1 MSVYRMMGTET
12 EYAVSDMEADHYN
25 PVQLSFDV
33 VSGAAN
39 PQTQHIRWDY
49 RQEDPLNDARGTRLP
64 RAAARPD
71 MLTDEPQRQ
80 IVNVIAPNGG
90 RVYVD
95 HAHPEYSAPETM
107 DPFEA
112 VSYDHAGDR
121 IMFEAAQKANE
132 RNGSHIVLHRNNVDG
147 KGASW
152 GTHENYMMRRHVPF
166 DRVAALMTLHFVSRQ
181 IYTGSGRV
189 GIGEKGEEAGFQLS
203 QRADY
208 IHSVV
213 GLQTTFD
220 RPIVNARDE
229 SHVTGDY
236 RRLHVIVGDANRMDV
251 PQTLKLGTTSMLLWL
266 IEQADSADT
275 RISGNDV
282 DGTAGDTGDK
292 GELGNLSG
300 NSADNPQIFG
310 IDNAFDFDELL
321 ADLQLVDPV
330 EDMHIVSHDLTLA
343 AQLPLEQGGNTT
355 AWQIQIRLL
364 SAVSAQG
371 AVTYGTDSRGEVI
384 WPDEPTKRIMAMW
397 RQALMDVAA
406 VRHTSDDERLK
417 MADEGS
423 RLEWLLKWQLL
434 ERLRRKIGADWSDP
448 KLAALDLSWAALDPA
463 HSVFARLQS
472 QTQRVPLRPN
482 ESQDQADVEVQHAAL
497 KPPEDTRAWLRA
509 EIIRRFPKEV
519 VAASWSHLTV
529 RDGNRMDNDDE
540 DMAGLHQTA
549 KAHIGKVPADN
560 SRDCQL
566 PLTDVEGN
574 VMEAS
579 GPELFSLDI
588 SQSRRWTKQ
597 RCGEILNE
605 CGHRHETAAQTLRSL
620 KTAVR

>member
-1 MSVYRMMGTET
+1 MMGTET
-12 EYAVSDMEADHYN
+12 EYAVSDMGSDHAN
-25 PVQLSFDV
+25 PVRLSFDV

-112 VSYDHAGDR
+112 VCYDHAGDL
-121 IMFEAAQKANE
+121 IMFQATQKVNE

-152 GTHENYMMRRHVPF
+152 GTHENYMMLRRVPF
-166 DRVAALMTLHFVSRQ
+166 GKVAALMVLHFISRQ

-189 GIGEKGEEAGFQLS
+189 GIGEKSEEAGYQLS

-208 IHSVV
+208 VHSII

-236 RRLHVIVGDANRMDV
+236 RRLHVIVGDANRMDM
-251 PQTLKLGTTSMLLWL
+251 PQVLKLGTTSMLLWL
-266 IEQADSADT
+266 LEQADGEHSALDL
-275 RISGNDV
+275 D
-282 DGTAGDTGDK
+282 D
-292 GELGNLSG
+292 
-300 NSADNPQIFG
+300 
-310 IDNAFDFDELL
+310 LL
-321 ADLQLVDPV
+321 AELQLVDPV
-330 EDMHIVSHDLTLA
+330 EAMHAVSHDLTLSVP
-343 AQLPLEQGGNTT
+343 LPLEQGGSAT
-355 AWQIQIRLL
+355 AWQIQIRLF
-364 SAVSAQG
+364 SAVCAQG
-371 AVTYGTDSRGEVI
+371 AATYGSDTRGEPL
-384 WPDEPTKRIMAMW
+384 WPDEPTKRIMTMW

-406 VRHTSDDERLK
+406 VRHASDDERLK
-417 MADEGS
+417 MSDEGS

-434 ERLRRKIGADWSDP
+434 ERLRRKAGIGWSNT

-463 HSVFARLQS
+463 RSVFARLES
-472 QTQRVPLRPN
+472 QTQRMTLN
-482 ESQDQADVEVQHAAL
+482 QNDDQNQADVQVQRAASN
-497 KPPEDTRAWLRA
+497 PPEDTRAWLRA
-509 EIIRRFPKEV
+509 EIIRRFPQDV
-519 VAASWSHLTV
+519 IAVSWSHLTV
-529 RDGNRMDNDDE
+529 SNNDKGASVSPAQYTTDGEGNRM
-540 DMAGLHQTA
+540 AQTSP
-549 KAHIGKVPADN
+549 H
-560 SRDCQL
+560 
-566 PLTDVEGN
+566 
-574 VMEAS
+574 
-579 GPELFSLDI
+579 LFSLDI
-588 SQSRRWTKQ
+588 SDSTRWSKTSCEQSLAYS
-597 RCGEILNE
+597 ES
-605 CGHRHETAAQTLRSL
+605 HHESAAQTLQRL
-620 KTAVR
+620 ADKCEQHK

>member
-1 MSVYRMMGTET
+1 MSVRRMMGTET
-12 EYAVSDMEADHYN
+12 EYAVSDMGSDHAN
-25 PVQLSFDV
+25 PVRLSFDV

-112 VSYDHAGDR
+112 VCYDHAGDL
-121 IMFEAAQKANE
+121 IMFQATQKVNE

-152 GTHENYMMRRHVPF
+152 GTHENYMMLRCVPF
-166 DRVAALMTLHFVSRQ
+166 GKVAALMVLHFISRQ

-189 GIGEKGEEAGFQLS
+189 GIGEKSEEAGYQLS

-208 IHSVV
+208 VHSII

-236 RRLHVIVGDANRMDV
+236 RRLHVIVGDANRMDM
-251 PQTLKLGTTSMLLWL
+251 PQVLKLGTTSMLLWL
-266 IEQADSADT
+266 LEQADGEHSALDL
-275 RISGNDV
+275 D
-282 DGTAGDTGDK
+282 D
-292 GELGNLSG
+292 
-300 NSADNPQIFG
+300 
-310 IDNAFDFDELL
+310 LL
-321 ADLQLVDPV
+321 AELQLVDPV
-330 EDMHIVSHDLTLA
+330 EAMHAVSHDLTLSVP
-343 AQLPLEQGGNTT
+343 LPLEQGGSAT
-355 AWQIQIRLL
+355 AWQIQIRLF
-364 SAVSAQG
+364 SAVCAQG
-371 AVTYGTDSRGEVI
+371 AATYGSDTRGEPL
-384 WPDEPTKRIMAMW
+384 WPDEPTKRIMTMW

-406 VRHTSDDERLK
+406 VRHASDDERLK
-417 MADEGS
+417 MSDEGS

-434 ERLRRKIGADWSDP
+434 ERLRRKAGIGWSNT
-448 KLAALDLSWAALDPA
+448 KLAALDLSWAALDPSY
-463 HSVFARLQS
+463 SVFSRLQP
-472 QTQRVPLRPN
+472 QTECVALSPN
-482 ESQDQADVEVQHAAL
+482 ESQSQADIQVQYAMS
-497 KPPEDTRAWLRA
+497 KPPEDTRAWLRSA
-509 EIIRRFPKEV
+509 IISCFPQDV

-529 RDGNRMDNDDE
+529 RDGGSDVDNNGDI
-540 DMAGLHQTA
+540 AGLPQSVKT
-549 KAHIGKVPADN
+549 HIEQQPGNPVDSP
-560 SRDCQL
+560 SPC
-566 PLTDVEGN
+566 TDMEGTP
-574 VMEAS
+574 MEACAP
-579 GPELFSLDI
+579 GLFSLDI
-588 SQSRRWTKQ
+588 SEPGRWTRQ
-597 RCGEILNE
+597 RCIGVLEE
-605 CGHRHETAAQTLRSL
+605 CRHRHETAAQTLRNL
-620 KTAVR
+620 EAGVRRM